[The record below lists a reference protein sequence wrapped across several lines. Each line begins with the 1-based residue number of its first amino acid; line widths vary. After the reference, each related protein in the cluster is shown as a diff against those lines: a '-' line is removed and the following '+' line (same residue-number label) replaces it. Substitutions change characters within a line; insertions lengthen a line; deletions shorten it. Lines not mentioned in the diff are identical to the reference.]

1 MDEWVLESNDPQNSE
16 NDSLSSLVL
25 KEVRNLGHFT
35 PNDFYGSG
43 GQQNRQQRLQYQ
55 KSQNSLPNSNNN
67 NDNGSTSPSS
77 TTLLTPKS
85 SSSSS
90 ITNVNVD
97 EEEDHDVS
105 DFWQDVY
112 RPSSGNRM
120 DILELSRQ
128 RLSVVDSIISVSETY
143 LESTSNIANK
153 KIYRP
158 RPNEDYYSVSK
169 DNKQEYDNKL
179 SPTFEE
185 SLHKRSRSL
194 VKPERA
200 RYYNNR
206 RISRAFEPK
215 DAENITIGR
224 IKSVNSTN
232 NYNNNDNRNRKYSG
246 GANNP
251 VNINAH
257 RIVSGYSGGYE
268 SEKRGPRSITDSR
281 LGSIKNPKGL
291 KKWRRGECPSA
302 WAIFSRCAT
311 FYAPSSL
318 LSFFGMRDEMVRQAW
333 REKIALVTI
342 IIILCSVVGF
352 ITFGLGQIFCG
363 AEPQRLGVDSLE
375 SGHGIILGRLFDIS
389 EFSHPAVDGL
399 FTSYPGNLL
408 GVNGNDLTFL
418 FQAINSEC
426 KNVLIP
432 KVPDDDFGNVF
443 NYFPC
448 VAINGD
454 STPDPSIVNMKNCH
468 NNASSRTLLSSL
480 NYVGDVFFDW
490 TDVEAP
496 EHNYVVSNGQVLDL
510 DKLKWLVPNI
520 IVPPELQQLI
530 ETKHNARGRD
540 VTYSLQQNQK
550 TIKLSKCLQQIIRV
564 GVVDF
569 SSIGCVITKTITY
582 VALVVIIGVVL
593 VRFAMAVLFGWI
605 VSWKLGSFREDN
617 SSKHSSVGSL
627 NHIKQLNQKSS
638 SKTPYNSNNK
648 SKQKSSFG
656 VASNN
661 FSSSVDSD
669 SNPDQQR
676 NSISSIS
683 SSAGQSSVPNVI
695 TQEPEQRYNFP
706 LMHTILLVTCY
717 SEGPIGLRTTL
728 NSLANTDYPNS
739 HKLLMVIADGIIFG
753 SGNER
758 STPDIVLSLMSDF
771 VVDPNDVVAHS
782 YVAIADGK
790 KRHNMAKVY
799 AGYYKYR
806 DGKNP
811 SKSRR
816 IPMVTIVKCGGPDEH
831 DDKKPGNRGKRDT
844 QIILMSFLQKV
855 MFDERMTPLE
865 YEFFNAIW
873 TVSGVTPDFFET
885 VLMVDADTKIYP
897 DSLTRMISCFSR
909 DSSIMG
915 LCGETK
921 IANKTDTWITRIQVF
936 EYYISHH
943 LQKAFESIFGGVTCL
958 PGCFCM
964 YRIKAPKGIDGYWV
978 PILANP
984 DIVEQYSEN
993 VVNTLHKKNLL
1004 LLGEDRF
1011 LTTLMLRTFP
1021 KRKLIFVPQAICK
1034 TIVPDSFIVLRSQ
1047 RRRWINSTV
1056 HNLLELVLIPDL
1068 CGTFCFS
1075 MQFVIFMEL
1084 IGTVV
1089 LPAAIT
1095 FTVYLVIISMVQ
1107 GPVQVIPL
1115 MLLAAVLGLPALL
1128 ILLTSRKIVYVGWM
1142 AIYLLSLP
1150 IWNFILP
1157 LYAFWHFDDFSWGQT
1172 RIVEGEESGIDHSR
1186 KDGVFD
1192 STKIVMKKWSEWERE
1207 KRIRARNLQKKQIQ
1221 KQLQSQHHHSTM
1233 PILKNNHSESSSFT
1247 MYSPAQSFQVL
1258 PQKQLSLQSLES
1270 SYSLPNHLS
1279 QQHSSINSPLPRTNF
1294 KTLPTKSNSMD
1305 LPDST
1310 LRPSKSI
1317 KNRSFTADTY
1327 YQSEHHNPRHY
1338 QSYGTNPNPNNTNTN
1353 TNNTN
1358 NTTNTNNGSSKS

>member
-1 MDEWVLESNDPQNSE
+1 MDEWVLERKRSNNISQISSNDPQNSE

-215 DAENITIGR
+215 DAENITI
-224 IKSVNSTN
+224 
-232 NYNNNDNRNRKYSG
+232 
-246 GANNP
+246 
-251 VNINAH
+251 
-257 RIVSGYSGGYE
+257 
-268 SEKRGPRSITDSR
+268 
-281 LGSIKNPKGL
+281 GSIKNPKGL